1 LIRSSDSF
9 SCDATINSKDQATLL
24 ASVRSG
30 AGGLFL
36 SDSSWILLT
45 KIVEQRRCDNAAA
58 LKLLDATADKMNDS
72 HFTLHH
78 QAHSHTTLLLNVTND
93 DEAANIT
100 TVGVLVLHHSTG
112 FFVMLFSFPDCSSS
126 IITTAAS

>member
-1 LIRSSDSF
+1 MQLSTRKIKPHT
-9 SCDATINSKDQATLL
+9 CLNEK
-24 ASVRSG
+24 G

-58 LKLLDATADKMNDS
+58 LKLLDATADEDDMNDS
-72 HFTLHH
+72 HLTLHH

-100 TVGVLVLHHSTG
+100 TGVLLLHSTG

-126 IITTAAS
+126 IIITTAASYKT